1 MRPHHPRRDA
11 NSQAVLDGCR
21 RMGMVVWD
29 TSDLGG
35 EILDA
40 VVFWR
45 GHVLPIEIKAPG
57 HESDFT
63 PGEVE
68 GMRRLSSVGVYP
80 LVVTDAYEVARAF
93 ETMLEGR

>member
-1 MRPHHPRRDA
+1 MRPKHPRRDA
-11 NSQAVLDGCR
+11 NSQAILDGCR
-21 RMGMVVWD
+21 ALGMCVWD

-45 GHVLPIEIKAPG
+45 GHALPIEIKAPG
-57 HESDFT
+57 HEGDFT
-63 PGEVE
+63 EGEVE
-68 GMRRLSSVGVYP
+68 GMRRLSSVGVFP